1 MTLETPSY
9 ISEDISKTAGPEVV
23 PATNPFEPAAL
34 RIDPVND
41 IELGAKKLIVSVCV
55 RKPSAQEFFRT
66 HHGVDFRM
74 TVAIIE
80 VKETREIYLVTPGI
94 SRELAAE
101 IRLVELRVCMSRA
114 GSIFIWAVPLPSS
127 DGRENA
133 WHVSSRAAATT
144 AEKLWVRMSANMS
157 AGSYDVRVAPASL
170 PDPIWGDI
178 EFSELLRLAFGNGKL
193 IDSLE
198 HPVIRSLQGQL

>member
-1 MTLETPSY
+1 MPIETPNY
-9 ISEDISKTAGPEVV
+9 ISEDTSKTTEPEAVSV
-23 PATNPFEPAAL
+23 PNPFEPAAL

-41 IELGAKKLIVSVCV
+41 IELGAKKLIVSVSV
-55 RKPSAQEFFRT
+55 RKPSPQEFFRT
-66 HHGVDFRM
+66 HPGVDFRM

-80 VKETREIYLVTPGI
+80 VKETREIYLVTPRI

-114 GSIFIWAVPLPSS
+114 GTIFIWAVPLPSS

-133 WHVSSRAAATT
+133 WHTSCRAAATT

-198 HPVIRSLQGQL
+198 HSVIRSLQGQL